1 MGGDRGVRVR
11 KALIG
16 FVALLLIAQFAR
28 TMAAELIPGDPVPIE
43 SAAPA
48 PDPTVAPTVSPDI
61 PVMPVIPVIP
71 TDSPAPAT
79 TDAPVPTQAPAPAP
93 TEIAPAPAPVPSD
106 STSPSASPSASPS
119 KLPPH
124 AIANQTMTIRTPS
137 VVTVDPR
144 AGSVYLPQIAVYGVG
159 NLLVCIS
166 SSQVAFD
173 VSGQNQTDPKKG
185 TLVSGD
191 QSTFLRSSGLGSSPI
206 ALINGQNGMRAISLS
221 GGIANKFLNLS
232 FVALSE
238 PSINPALCGDGS
250 PSNNRTISI
259 QSMGLNVDMLKGNV
273 TLKK

>member
-1 MGGDRGVRVR
+1 MDSDRGLRVR

-28 TMAAELIPGDPVPIE
+28 TMAAELIPGDPVPVE
-43 SAAPA
+43 SVAPT
-48 PDPTVAPTVSPDI
+48 PDPTVAPAD
-61 PVMPVIPVIP
+61 IP
-71 TDSPAPAT
+71 TDSPTPVP
-79 TDAPVPTQAPAPAP
+79 TDSPVPTQSPTPAP
-93 TEIAPAPAPVPSD
+93 TETAPAPAPVPSD

-124 AIANQTMTIRTPS
+124 AIANQTMTIRTPN

-144 AGSVYLPQIAVYGVG
+144 ARSVYLPQIAAYGVE

-166 SSQVAFD
+166 SSQVSFD

-185 TLVSGD
+185 TLISGD
-191 QSTFLRSSGLGSSPI
+191 QSTFLRASGLGSSPI

-238 PSINPALCGDGS
+238 PSLNPALCGDGS
-250 PSNNRTISI
+250 PSNNRTMSI

>member
-1 MGGDRGVRVR
+1 MDRDRGVRVR

-43 SAAPA
+43 SATPA
-48 PDPTVAPTVSPDI
+48 LDPTVAPTDNPI
-61 PVMPVIPVIP
+61 IP
-71 TDSPAPAT
+71 TDLPAPAT

-93 TEIAPAPAPVPSD
+93 TEKAPAPAPVPSD

-144 AGSVYLPQIAVYGVG
+144 AGSVYLPQIAVYGVE

-191 QSTFLRSSGLGSSPI
+191 QSTFLRASGFGSSPI
-206 ALINGQNGMRAISLS
+206 GLINGQNGMRAISLS

>member
-1 MGGDRGVRVR
+1 MDGDRGVRVR

-48 PDPTVAPTVSPDI
+48 PDPTVAPTVIPDI

-93 TEIAPAPAPVPSD
+93 APVPSH
-106 STSPSASPSASPS
+106 STSPSVSPSASPS

-144 AGSVYLPQIAVYGVG
+144 AGSVYLPQIAVYGVE

-250 PSNNRTISI
+250 PSNNRTMSI